1 MNLRWIKRNLVAVIF
16 VAVYV
21 ILLGAIIWLEQR
33 ASASRTEVEADLSA
47 QQETLQRLRSLPI
60 YPSRDNIQLLQAQR
74 TELQDLNDSLQ
85 QAVMRGGLEIT
96 NAHNEIDF
104 VDGLRRVQNV
114 LSDLARKN
122 GVLVES
128 NFAFGF
134 SRYADS
140 FPCRNPPAKSDEC
153 TRILTALAKELT
165 VIEKL
170 TTLAVTIGV
179 DNIVSIRRVD
189 VEPIGSGG
197 SAGDTLPGP
206 LPEDKGRYRLLPF
219 DMVFTCGAHALQ
231 TFLNN
236 LAQSD
241 SFFIVESTVI
251 NAKGIILSTPAP
263 GAFGQAAPGTTPKR
277 PVIQQ
282 HKLMLVTMRIDL
294 VEFIGPKPTK

>member
-1 MNLRWIKRNLVAVIF
+1 
-16 VAVYV
+16 
-21 ILLGAIIWLEQR
+21 
-33 ASASRTEVEADLSA
+33 
-47 QQETLQRLRSLPI
+47 
-60 YPSRDNIQLLQAQR
+60 
-74 TELQDLNDSLQ
+74 
-85 QAVMRGGLEIT
+85 
-96 NAHNEIDF
+96 
-104 VDGLRRVQNV
+104 LRRVQNG
-114 LSDLARKN
+114 LADLARKN

-170 TTLAVTIGV
+170 TTLAVTNGV

-189 VEPIGSGG
+189 VEPAGSG
-197 SAGDTLPGP
+197 GDTLPGP

-219 DMVFTCGAHALQ
+219 DLVFTCGAHALQ
-231 TFLNN
+231 TFLNS

-241 SFFIVESTVI
+241 SFFIVESAVV
-251 NAKGIILSTPAP
+251 NAKGVVLPTATP
-263 GAFGQAAPGTTPKR
+263 GAFGQAATATGPKR
-277 PVIQQ
+277 PSAAQ
-282 HKLMLVTMRIDL
+282 HKVMLVTMRIDL